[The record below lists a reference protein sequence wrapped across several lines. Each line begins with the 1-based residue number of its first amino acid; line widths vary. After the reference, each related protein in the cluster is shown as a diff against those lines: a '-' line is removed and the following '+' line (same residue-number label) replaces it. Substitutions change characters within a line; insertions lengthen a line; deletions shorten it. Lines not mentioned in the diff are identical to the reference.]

1 MFLSAKKKTK
11 TSKQN
16 NKKKKSKPEN
26 KTKGKG
32 LISSFDILDFYVV
45 LILSLFSLHSLLI
58 YTQIILWKVSIFFYI

>member
-1 MFLSAKKKTK
+1 MFLSAKKKPKQANK
-11 TSKQN
+11 TT
-16 NKKKKSKPEN
+16 KKKKSKPEN